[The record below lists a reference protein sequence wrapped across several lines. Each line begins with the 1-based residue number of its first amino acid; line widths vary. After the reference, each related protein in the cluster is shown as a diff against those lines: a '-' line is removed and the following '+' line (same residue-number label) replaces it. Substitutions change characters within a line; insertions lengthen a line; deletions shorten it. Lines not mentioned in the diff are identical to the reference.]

1 MLRAAVVQIGFS
13 LVSNPQELMD
23 RLRLPVEQAA
33 SDGARLVVLPGYTG
47 YRLLGLFA
55 PDYPGTA
62 ALDLGALAQTEGLG
76 SAAALVRTRGPLILE
91 LYLHVLQSLAERTG
105 VWLVGGTAPEVAG
118 EDWYNT
124 CFVFTPD
131 GQIGGKQRQ
140 THRSPQERAWGM
152 SRGDEL
158 QLTRT
163 DAARVGLVV
172 GSDLRYP
179 EVSRILAL
187 QAANVLAFPS
197 TQNVAG
203 KEQILQDAWRE
214 VQSNQVFGLFAAP
227 GSGEDAARSAIYAPV
242 EMTPDRSGI
251 LARAGS
257 AGDQVITADLDFE
270 ALQRVVDEYPL
281 FDLFNY
287 ELYRG
292 LGRESE
298 K

>member
-13 LVSNPQELMD
+13 LASNPQELMD
-23 RLRLPVEQAA
+23 RMRLPVEQAA
-33 SDGARLVVLPGYTG
+33 SDGARLVLLPGYSG
-47 YRLLGLFA
+47 YGLLGLFA
-55 PDYPGTA
+55 PDYPAAA
-62 ALDLGALAQTEGLG
+62 ALDLAALARAQGLD
-76 SAAALVRTRGPLILE
+76 SAAALVRTRGPLVLE

-105 VWLVGGTAPEVAG
+105 VWLAGGTAPEVAG

-124 CFVFTPD
+124 CFVFMPD
-131 GQIGGKQRQ
+131 GQLAGKQRQ

-179 EVSRILAL
+179 EVSRILAM
-187 QAANVLAFPS
+187 QGANVLAFPS
-197 TQNVAG
+197 TENLAG
-203 KEQILQDAWRE
+203 QEQFLQDAWRE
-214 VQSNQVFGLFAAP
+214 VQSNQVFGLLAAP
-227 GSGEDAARSAIYAPV
+227 GGAEEAARSAIYAPV

-251 LARAGS
+251 LARASS
-257 AGDQVITADLDFE
+257 AGEQVVMADLDFE

-292 LGRESE
+292 LSP
-298 K
+298 